1 MGENVPVA
9 PVLELLAGNRAAISA
24 RPPRLNLPVVLRRAA
39 SYYIRGLRSE
49 REGIMTTRRQI
60 LALAGAAPAWL
71 ASTTSAEAAPNFRR
85 MGGAPTAVSIRSSGG
100 RGRGGFGGRG
110 PGAAPGGRGTGPA
123 PGGPPPFDIIEHCHN
138 IGLGGVQM
146 SRIPS
151 TDPEAVKKLRARI
164 EEYGFHLI
172 IDVPWPQ
179 PGGDLSNFEAQVKAV
194 KEAGA
199 TATHAAMTG
208 RRYEDFAA
216 VEPWKAMFERCQK
229 QMETAEPIL
238 RKYKLPVGI
247 ENHKGWRAAEQ
258 AAWLKRAGS
267 EYLGVCLDFGN
278 NISLCEDPMDTLN
291 TLLPHILFA
300 HIKDMAVEEYEDGF
314 LLSEVPMGE
323 GFLDI
328 KQMVQILRKKDPN
341 MIFDLEMITRD
352 PLKIPVYTARYW
364 ATFDDS
370 YSPLPGRDL
379 AKVLALVK
387 KNKPAKP
394 LPRIAGLAP
403 EAQVKAEDDYNNQCI
418 AWAKQ
423 NLDM

>member
-1 MGENVPVA
+1 
-9 PVLELLAGNRAAISA
+9 
-24 RPPRLNLPVVLRRAA
+24 
-39 SYYIRGLRSE
+39 
-49 REGIMTTRRQI
+49 MTTRRQI

-71 ASTTSAEAAPNFRR
+71 ASNSSAEAAPNFRR
-85 MGGAPTAVSIRSSGG
+85 MGGAPTAFSVRMSGG
-100 RGRGGFGGRG
+100 RGRGGPGGRGAGAAPGGGRG
-110 PGAAPGGRGTGPA
+110 PGGAPGGA
-123 PGGPPPFDIIEHCHN
+123 PQFDIIEHCHN
-138 IGLGGVQM
+138 IGLGGVQI

-172 IDVPWPQ
+172 IDVAWPR
-179 PGGDLSNFEAQVKAV
+179 PGATPDLAAFEAQVKAV

-199 TATHAAMTG
+199 TATHAALTG
-208 RRYEDFAA
+208 RRYEDFSAF
-216 VEPWKAMFERCQK
+216 ETWKTMFEGWQK
-229 QMETAEPIL
+229 VMETAEPIL

-258 AAWLKRAGS
+258 AAWLKRMGS

-291 TLLPHILFA
+291 TLLPYIVFA
-300 HIKDMAVEEYEDGF
+300 HIKDMGVAEYEDGF

-323 GFLDI
+323 GFLDL
-328 KQMVQILRKKDPN
+328 KQMVAILRKKDPN

-352 PLKIPVYTARYW
+352 PLKIPVYTPKYW

-379 AKVLALVK
+379 AKTLALVK
-387 KNKPAKP
+387 KNKPKKP
-394 LPRIAGLAP
+394 LPTIAGLSP
-403 EAQVKAEDDYNNQCI
+403 EAQIKAEDDYNNQCI

-423 NLDM
+423 NLDL